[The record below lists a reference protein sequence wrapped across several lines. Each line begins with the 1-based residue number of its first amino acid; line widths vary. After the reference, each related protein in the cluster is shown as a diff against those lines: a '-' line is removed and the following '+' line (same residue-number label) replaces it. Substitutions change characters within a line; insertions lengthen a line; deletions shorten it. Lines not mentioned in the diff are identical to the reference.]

1 MAPGNARRYNKTEMY
16 ADKTRSLNQSL
27 HRFAA
32 LAGVLFALAAG
43 AFGQTIS
50 RDTLTAKTPDQATK
64 SSRFTPAQI
73 KDEVSIDQKLNNQLP
88 LDLPFSDDAGRRVTV
103 GEALGGKPT
112 ILVMLQYRCPM
123 LCGLMMDGLNRALR
137 DLKFTAGREF
147 NVVVVSIDPQE
158 GQREAT
164 IKKNEY
170 TQLYARPGSENGW
183 HFLTGTEP
191 NIARLADAAGF
202 RFKHDPQTGAY
213 IHASGI
219 MVVTPKGHMARYF
232 YGIEYPARIL
242 RLSLVEAGENKIGT
256 LADKVTLFCYMYDP
270 LQGKYGL
277 AITRLTKVMG
287 SATVLILA
295 SYMLVSFRRDRNRP
309 LRVATSPNKAA

>member
-1 MAPGNARRYNKTEMY
+1 MY
-16 ADKTRSLNQSL
+16 ADKTRSLSQSIS
-27 HRFAA
+27 RFVVV
-32 LAGVLFALAAG
+32 AGALFALAG
-43 AFGQTIS
+43 TAFGQTIPRDVAVTKNS
-50 RDTLTAKTPDQATK
+50 RIA
-64 SSRFTPAQI
+64 PAQVI
-73 KDEVSIDQKLNNQLP
+73 ADVGIDQKLNSQLP
-88 LDLPFSDDAGRRVTV
+88 LDLAFNDEGGRRVTM
-103 GEALGGKPT
+103 GEALGNKPS

-137 DLKFTAGREF
+137 DLKFSAGREY

-158 GQREAT
+158 GQREAS

-183 HFLTGTEP
+183 RFLTGTEP
-191 NIARLADAAGF
+191 NIARLAGAAGF

-242 RLSLVEAGENKIGT
+242 RLSLVEAGENKIGS

-270 LQGKYGL
+270 IQGKYGL
-277 AITRLTKVMG
+277 AVTRLTKVLG
-287 SATVLILA
+287 TATVLILA

-309 LRVATSPNKAA
+309 LRIATPPNKAA